1 MGKQRERYLG
11 RNDEEHSTRTEGV
24 ERIMLSIE
32 NPWLRT
38 PGLHGLGKI
47 NK

>member
-1 MGKQRERYLG
+1 MGKTERYLG

-24 ERIMLSIE
+24 ERIMLSIK

-38 PGLHGLGKI
+38 QGSTALAK
-47 NK
+47 